1 MDAKTLENLNAHAAK
16 VANRLGVHAAVELE
30 QRMERSDVNPE
41 GLRLV
46 LCVFRDPSGPRP
58 HINLPPDARDIQAR
72 IEKEIPV
79 LAQQL

>member
-1 MDAKTLENLNAHAAK
+1 MDAKTLENLNAHAEK

-30 QRMERSDVNPE
+30 QRMERSDSNPE

-46 LCVFRDPSGPRP
+46 LCVFRDSSGPRP
-58 HINLPPDARDIQAR
+58 QINFPPNAPDLQAR